1 MKNNFKIAL
10 FANHAPGLHI
20 AQYLA
25 TCATTDTI
33 SALYLSGEQ
42 NENDQKIAAALNIP
56 KDRVFTGRDILKDP
70 EHVQWFR
77 SQDFDAIV
85 TVYWPWLL
93 DKEVF
98 SASPITINFHPALLP
113 INRGWFPH
121 VHSLIDGSKTGVTLH
136 KIEDGADTGAIW
148 AQKEVPIQALD
159 TAKDIY
165 DKLQFEIV
173 ALFKEK
179 WEDIKQGKIIPTL
192 QDESQAVYH
201 SKKEIEGLDLV
212 ELEKHYLAKDLI
224 NKLKA
229 RTFGSRGFA
238 YYEENGEKIYIKIS
252 LSRTSKFQD

>member
-20 AQYLA
+20 AQYLSSCAA
-25 TCATTDTI
+25 TDSV
-33 SALYLSGEQ
+33 SALYISDEQ
-42 NENDQKIAAALNIP
+42 KENDQAIINSLNVPSDRIFRG
-56 KDRVFTGRDILKDP
+56 KDIVKDP
-70 EHVQWFR
+70 DHIQWFR
-77 SQDFDAIV
+77 KQDFDAII

-93 DKEVF
+93 NKEIF
-98 SASPITINFHPALLP
+98 SASPITVNFHPALLP

-148 AQKEVPIQALD
+148 AQKEIPIQALD

-173 ALFKEK
+173 DLFKEK
-179 WEDIKQGKIIPTL
+179 WPDIKNGRITPLI
-192 QDESQAVYH
+192 QDESKAVYH
-201 SKKEIEGLDLV
+201 AKKEIEQLDFI
-212 ELEKHYLAKDLI
+212 ELEKEYSARELI
-224 NKLKA
+224 NKLRA
-229 RTFGSRGFA
+229 RTFGNRGFA

-252 LSRTSKFQD
+252 LSRTSKF

>member
-25 TCATTDTI
+25 TCAPNDTVC
-33 SALYLSGEQ
+33 ALYVSDEQ
-42 NENDQKIAAALNIP
+42 KENDQEIIKTLNVPSSHIF
-56 KDRVFTGRDILKDP
+56 RGRDIMKDP
-70 EHVQWFR
+70 AHIQWFR
-77 SQDFDAIV
+77 EQDFDAIV

-93 DKEVF
+93 SKEVF
-98 SASPITINFHPALLP
+98 SASPITVNFHPAMLP

-148 AQKEVPIQALD
+148 AQKEVPIAALD

-173 ALFKEK
+173 ELFKQK
-179 WEDIKQGKIIPTL
+179 WPDIKQGKITPTL

-201 SKKEIEGLDLV
+201 AKKEIEELDHIDLNQS
-212 ELEKHYLAKDLI
+212 YLAKDLI

-229 RTFGSRGFA
+229 RTFGNRGFA
-238 YYEENGEKIYIKIS
+238 YYEENGEKIYVKIS
-252 LSRTSKFQD
+252 LSHTSKF